1 MTIAE
6 VSKNFHLS
14 PDTLRYYERIGLIPP
29 VHRNSSG
36 FRDYTET
43 DCRRIEF
50 IICMRSAGLPLEVL
64 IEYMQLY
71 MQGDETIPARKEILI
86 HQRDKLA
93 QRIADMQKPL
103 DRLNQ
108 KISIYDE
115 RLLRREH
122 ELLG

>member
-1 MTIAE
+1 M
-6 VSKNFHLS
+6 
-14 PDTLRYYERIGLIPP
+14 IPKP
-29 VHRNSSG
+29 
-36 FRDYTET
+36 
-43 DCRRIEF
+43 I
-50 IICMRSAGLPLEVL
+50 AGLPLEVL

-115 RLLRREH
+115 HLLRREH